1 MRAHLRYTVA
11 EYDHALGKHL
21 RAAAERLKTLDHHI
35 CELRDT
41 LLPLCQPRRGKQ
53 IRNLVAH
60 LLLTLLEAQARG
72 ELHKVLVDACDDACD

>member
-11 EYDHALGKHL
+11 EYDHALGEHL

-41 LLPLCQPRRGKQ
+41 LLSLCQPRRGKQ
-53 IRNLVAH
+53 IR
-60 LLLTLLEAQARG
+60 TW
-72 ELHKVLVDACDDACD
+72 